1 MKCKMK
7 DSYIFNRRIF
17 RKGNIFNVMTIL
29 IFNSQ
34 KVFFLNLKSEVRMSV
49 VDLLAFFQHKWEKCL
64 FDLQLKEK
72 GKIK

>member
-1 MKCKMK
+1 MK

-34 KVFFLNLKSEVRMSV
+34 KVFFLNLKSEVRLSV
-49 VDLLAFFQHKWEKCL
+49 VGLHAFFQHKWEKCL